1 MTIDPEQPQTPA
13 EPDLIPTAEPA
24 DAAEQQRDA
33 WDDED
38 DDDVVPDAERSVP
51 LDEDESTE

>member
-1 MTIDPEQPQTPA
+1 MTINPDEPQTTA
-13 EPDLIPTAEPA
+13 EPDLIPAAEPA

-38 DDDVVPDAERSVP
+38 DGVVPDAERPVP
-51 LDEDESTE
+51 FDEDEPTA